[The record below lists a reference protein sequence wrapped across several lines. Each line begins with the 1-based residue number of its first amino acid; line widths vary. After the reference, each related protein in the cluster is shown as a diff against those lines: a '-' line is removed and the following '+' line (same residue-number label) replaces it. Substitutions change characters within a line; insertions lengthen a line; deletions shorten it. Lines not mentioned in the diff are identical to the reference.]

1 MLNLFK
7 TARSHR
13 HTRVITVLA
22 LFVFA
27 CIVTATIVIARN
39 VSSVSSVTAAPA
51 TTSTAALRPIP
62 PASGTEVEMVTLRPW
77 GFEPQ
82 EITRPPGPFVLAV
95 DNHSE
100 LDQLEISLDV
110 ESGPKVHAVDVSK
123 NKFKWRKK
131 LALPPG
137 VYALRETS
145 HPEWLCRITIQ
156 P

>member
-1 MLNLFK
+1 
-7 TARSHR
+7 
-13 HTRVITVLA
+13 
-22 LFVFA
+22 
-27 CIVTATIVIARN
+27 
-39 VSSVSSVTAAPA
+39 
-51 TTSTAALRPIP
+51 
-62 PASGTEVEMVTLRPW
+62 
-77 GFEPQ
+77 
-82 EITRPPGPFVLAV
+82 VLAV

-100 LDQLEISLDV
+100 LDHLEISLDV

-137 VYALRETS
+137 VYVLRETS

>member
-1 MLNLFK
+1 
-7 TARSHR
+7 
-13 HTRVITVLA
+13 
-22 LFVFA
+22 
-27 CIVTATIVIARN
+27 
-39 VSSVSSVTAAPA
+39 
-51 TTSTAALRPIP
+51 
-62 PASGTEVEMVTLRPW
+62 MVTLRPW

-137 VYALRETS
+137 VYVLRETS